1 MPSFLP
7 FPSVIRT
14 RQHVNLGRNPRS
26 LAKTRLPRL
35 VTTPQVTISEA
46 ATQGY
51 STVAPPIAFNHSG
64 APSIQHAT
72 VNNNTFVMR
81 VHTCRHCGEV
91 FPSYPDLRQH
101 LDSHV
106 QPPIGHTCTT
116 CKKSFTR
123 REYLLKHSSRCR
135 PKPFVCTVCDSSFG
149 RKDNLDRHKITVQ
162 CGSPPQ
168 PGPSAPKRRR
178 IALNEDPL
186 FPPPVEQLD
195 DELSSDLQDA
205 VRDNW
210 GSIRT
215 YVVQGPVQTR
225 YNHRLTTMDTRELQ
239 EPLRQLFEEQTTDFK
254 VNLSFGF
261 ILKQKV
267 TGRLRYYHSSNNC
280 CGRLLE
286 EPSLITN
293 RGDFDR
299 FLARIQESDILQWA
313 IAQRPNSDWVCEHVT
328 NATFFLNKI
337 IHHPIGCVGVTLP
350 DYLKHNKAIVGLEKD
365 HHRNATYNDNLCL
378 FRCLALHQG
387 CDVRR
392 LETTVVTL
400 YAKYTDTLVHDFAG
414 VTIDDLSKIEATFGV
429 NVVVYKLVPTGNEK
443 TKAEIVW
450 RSLCSYAQTMYLNLY
465 EAHFSYIKDIRMYS
479 HSYKCSKCEQAL
491 WKTPYD
497 LHRHERTCEAGVN
510 RKYKGGVYHPPPSV
524 FERLDDEGI
533 VVEKMLRYYPYRAT
547 FDFESYFSDERLP
560 ANSDKLQWSARH
572 IPLSVSVASNVP
584 GHEAPCCFITDGDSD
599 KLVADMM
606 RHLHTISDAAYESL
620 SVSYADVLD
629 QLKARKESWDD
640 AESEANTEEEEN
652 EKESK
657 TNPFNTLAGQ
667 LLGWL
672 RQLPVVGF
680 NSGKYDLNVVKK
692 FFIPYLMK
700 PSEDDE
706 IDETRFVIKRQNTF
720 MCFSTNKLK
729 FLDMV
734 NFLAPGYSYDKY
746 LTAYGCMQQKG
757 HFPYEYMDGIGK
769 LEDRALPP
777 QAAFYSRLKNEG
789 ISDEDY
795 ARCQAVWH
803 DNKMETLRD
812 YLIFYNNL
820 DVTPFLE
827 AISKQFT
834 FYRDRGIDMFKDGI
848 SVPGL
853 SLLYLFNNLPPKTFF
868 TVFNQTNSDLH
879 KLVKDNIVGGP
890 AIIFHRY
897 HEKDVTKI
905 RGGGET
911 CRSIVGYDAN
921 ALYLWAIMQ
930 DMPTGWYTRRR
941 EENKFRPQQAQSYGQ
956 MAIQWL
962 TRESDR
968 TGCTI
973 RHQGNGREKRIGKLP
988 VDGWCAETR
997 TAYQFHGCFWH
1008 GCPKCHTDPEETNPK
1023 NNKTMATLLA
1033 DTKKH
1038 TTYLRRH
1045 VKVVEMWECDW
1056 KRERDPPPRQKWK
1069 MTQQQIIT
1077 AVVDGTLFGMVE
1089 CDVRVPEHLQ
1099 DHFAEMQPIFKNTT
1113 VTRDDIGPFMRQYA
1127 EEHDIMSTPRRMLVG
1142 SFHGIKLLLA
1152 TPLLRWYLAH
1162 GLVVDRV
1169 YQIVDYEPNPCFQR
1183 FGESVSAARRAG
1195 DADPEKAI
1203 IADTMKLLGNSAY
1216 GKTVT
1221 NIDKHR
1227 DVRYSTEV
1235 GTSSHINNKRFRQL
1249 DVVTEDAY
1257 EITSNKVRLTY
1268 DLPLHIGFFVY
1279 QYAKLRM
1286 LQFYYDFI
1294 DRYVDRSL
1302 FQYCEMDT
1310 DSAYIALAGDS
1321 IDDLVSAEHREH
1333 YFKHRSEWLPAEC
1346 CDEHKEEYVNTRLAE
1361 RTWTATEPCCIARKA
1376 FDKRTPGLFKI
1387 EWCGDGFIGL
1397 CSKTYYCFGSTDK
1410 CTTKG
1415 LNKRQNTID
1424 KDAFLS
1430 VLTNRRSDSGVNR
1443 GFRVRDSSVMTY
1455 IQERAALTYFY
1466 PKRKVLED
1474 GLTTAPLDL

>member
-1 MPSFLP
+1 MHKCATCGRAFTRRPNLQRHASGCRPTP
-7 FPSVIRT
+7 FVCD
-14 RQHVNLGRNPRS
+14 V
-26 LAKTRLPRL
+26 
-35 VTTPQVTISEA
+35 
-46 ATQGY
+46 
-51 STVAPPIAFNHSG
+51 
-64 APSIQHAT
+64 
-72 VNNNTFVMR
+72 
-81 VHTCRHCGEV
+81 CR
-91 FPSYPDLRQH
+91 R
-101 LDSHV
+101 
-106 QPPIGHTCTT
+106 
-116 CKKSFTR
+116 SFTR
-123 REYLLKHSSRCR
+123 ER
-135 PKPFVCTVCDSSFG
+135 D
-149 RKDNLDRHKITVQ
+149 LDRHKRTVQ

-168 PGPSAPKRRR
+168 PGPAPKRRR
-178 IALNEDPL
+178 IVASLNEDPVL
-186 FPPPVEQLD
+186 APPVEPSND
-195 DELSSDLQDA
+195 NLSSALQDFVQENWA
-205 VRDNW
+205 SVR
-210 GSIRT
+210 T
-215 YVVQGPVQTR
+215 HVVRGPVQTR
-225 YNHRLTTMDTRELQ
+225 YNHRFTTPDMRLLN
-239 EPLRQLFEEQTTDFK
+239 EPLGELFDEQTTAFK
-254 VNLSFGF
+254 INCSFGF
-261 ILKQKV
+261 VLKQKL

-280 CGRLLE
+280 CGRYLE
-286 EPSLITN
+286 EPSLIGN
-293 RGDFDR
+293 RADFDQ
-299 FLARIQESDILQWA
+299 FLEQIKEPDLLNWA
-313 IAQRPNSDWVCEHVT
+313 VSQRPNSDWICEMVT
-328 NATFFLNKI
+328 NVTFFVNKI
-337 IHHPIGCVGVTLP
+337 VDHPIGCVGIVLP
-350 DYLKHNKAIVGLEKD
+350 PHIKRNKSIIGLETD
-365 HHRNATYNDNLCL
+365 GNGRPYIDNLCL
-378 FRCLALHQG
+378 FRCLALHLG
-387 CDVRR
+387 R
-392 LETTVVTL
+392 EAAAL
-400 YAKYTDTLVHDFAG
+400 YAEYTDTPVHDFAG
-414 VTIDDLSKIEATFGV
+414 VTLDDLSKIEATFDV
-429 NVVVYKLVPTGNEK
+429 NVCVYKLVPTGNEK
-443 TKAEIVW
+443 TKAEIVR

-465 EAHFSYIKDIRMYS
+465 ETHFSYIKDINTYC
-479 HSYKCSKCEQAL
+479 HSWRCRNCETSL
-491 WKTPYD
+491 WKNPKD
-497 LHRHERTCEAGVN
+497 LHRHERTCTEGIKRV
-510 RKYKGGVYHPPPSV
+510 YKGGVYHPTPSI
-524 FERLDDEGI
+524 FQRLDDEGI
-533 VVEKMLRYYPYRAT
+533 TVPEALRFYPFRAT
-547 FDFESYFSDERLP
+547 FDFECFFDRDNVP
-560 ANSDKLQWSARH
+560 ADSDKVHWIARH
-572 IPLSVSVASNVP
+572 VPLSVSLASNVP
-584 GHEAPCCFITDGDSD
+584 GLEPAQCYVTDGDSD

-606 RHLHTISDAAYESL
+606 SHLHAVSDAAFESLKPSYESVL
-620 SVSYADVLD
+620 DKLKMLKEEWDSAEEECGLEEAENEDEVAGKNRTNPFKKLLD
-629 QLKARKESWDD
+629 QLFS
-640 AESEANTEEEEN
+640 
-652 EKESK
+652 
-657 TNPFNTLAGQ
+657 
-667 LLGWL
+667 WL
-672 RQLPVVGF
+672 RQLPVIGF
-680 NSGKYDLNVVKK
+680 NSGKYDLNMIKRSFVPLL
-692 FFIPYLMK
+692 I
-700 PSEDDE
+700 SNNAA
-706 IDETRFVIKRQNTF
+706 VIKRQNTF
-720 MCFSTNKLK
+720 MCLSTTKLK
-729 FLDMV
+729 FVDIC
-734 NFLAPGYSYDKY
+734 NYLAPGVSYAKY
-746 LTAYGCMQQKG
+746 LTAYGCELGKG
-757 HFPYEYMDGIGK
+757 HFPYEYMDDLQK
-769 LEDRALPP
+769 LEDRVLPP
-777 QAAFYSRLKNEG
+777 QSVFFSQLKNEG
-789 ISDEDY
+789 ISDADY

-921 ALYLWAIMQ
+921 ALYLWALMQ

-941 EENKFRPQQAQSYGQ
+941 EENGFRPQQAQPYGQ

-1023 NNKTMATLLA
+1023 NNKTMAELLA

-1056 KRERDPPPRQKWK
+1056 KRERDTPPRQKWN
-1069 MTQQQIIT
+1069 MTQQQIIA

-1169 YQIVDYEPNPCFQR
+1169 YQIVEYSPKPCFQH
-1183 FGESVSAARRAG
+1183 FGESVSTARRNG
-1195 DADPEKAI
+1195 DVDPDKSI

-1221 NIDKHR
+1221 NVDRHR
-1227 DVRYSTEV
+1227 DVKYCTEG
-1235 GTSSHINNKRFRQL
+1235 GTSLLVGNKRFRQL
-1249 DVVTEDAY
+1249 DVVAEDAY
-1257 EITSNKVRLTY
+1257 EVTSSKARVTY

-1286 LQFYYDFI
+1286 LQFYYDFVA
-1294 DRYVDRSL
+1294 RYVERPM

-1321 IDDLVSAEHREH
+1321 IDDLVSTDRREH
-1333 YFKHRSEWLPAEC
+1333 YFRHRSKWLPAEC
-1346 CDEHKEEYVNTRLAE
+1346 CDEHEDDYVQTRLAG
-1361 RTWTATEPCCIARKA
+1361 RSWTATESCCLARKA
-1376 FDKRTPGLFKI
+1376 FDKRTPGLFKV

-1397 CSKTYYCFGSTDK
+1397 CSKTYYCFGSTNK
-1410 CTTKG
+1410 STTKG
-1415 LNKRQNTID
+1415 LNKRQNDID
-1424 KDAFLS
+1424 KDAFLA
-1430 VLTNRRSDSGVNR
+1430 VLTNRRSGGGINR

-1455 IQERAALTYFY
+1455 VQERAALTYFY
-1466 PKRKVLED
+1466 PKRKVLAD
-1474 GLTTAPLDL
+1474 GLSTAPLDL